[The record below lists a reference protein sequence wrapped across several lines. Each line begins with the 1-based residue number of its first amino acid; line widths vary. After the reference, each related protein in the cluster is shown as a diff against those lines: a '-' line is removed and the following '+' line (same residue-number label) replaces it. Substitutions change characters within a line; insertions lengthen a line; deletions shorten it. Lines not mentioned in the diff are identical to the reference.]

1 MSLSMRSI
9 VSHKAMNK
17 NVKNNTVMA
26 KFLYPPIYNGD
37 LYVVSDFIVRGKS
50 SLRDLYI
57 TGNLDISGNIDLSG
71 NFTVDGDVDISGN
84 MTMVGDY
91 DLSGNMNMVGD
102 YDLSGNISTFG
113 NLDVSG
119 NITCRNTIVASKF
132 VAGQVINMAI
142 KSYSELG
149 QTGTTTITT
158 GVTTNLFTYSYTPKN
173 ATSYL
178 IIEYQSE
185 YKLNGAGN
193 DDITAFVFVD
203 GASYGE
209 SWQWWYAA
217 DVGGAGTRSS
227 VMFPI
232 VARYTNTN
240 TTAKSIIVKVYNN
253 TDADTVTVTGNTST
267 WLKITEIGR

>member
-1 MSLSMRSI
+1 MRSI

-37 LYVVSDFIVRGKS
+37 LLVNADLIVRGKS
-50 SLRDLYI
+50 SFRDLYI

-71 NFTVDGDVDISGN
+71 NFTADGDVDLSGN

-132 VAGQVINMAI
+132 VAGQVINMEI

-149 QTGTTTITT
+149 QAGTTAITT
-158 GVTTNLFTYSYTPKN
+158 GVTTNLFTFSYTPKN
-173 ATSYL
+173 ATSFL

-185 YKLNGAGN
+185 YKLGGAGN
-193 DDITAFVFVD
+193 DDIAAFVFVD
-203 GASYGE
+203 GVSYGE
-209 SWQWWYAA
+209 SWQWWLAA
-217 DVGGAGTRSS
+217 DAGGGGTRSS

>member
-1 MSLSMRSI
+1 MSLSMRSL
-9 VSHKAMNK
+9 VSHKATNK
-17 NVKNNTVMA
+17 NVKNNTIMA

-37 LYVVSDFIVRGKS
+37 LLVISDLIVRGRT
-50 SLRDLYI
+50 SLRNLFI

-71 NFTVDGDVDISGN
+71 NFTADGDIDVSGN

-91 DLSGNMNMVGD
+91 DLSGNLSMVGD
-102 YDLSGNISTFG
+102 YDLSGNLSTVG

-149 QTGTTTITT
+149 QSGTTNIAAD
-158 GVTTNLFTYSYTPKN
+158 VTTDLFTYSYTPKN
-173 ATSYL
+173 ATSFL
-178 IIEYQSE
+178 IIEYQTE
-185 YKLNGAGN
+185 YKLNGGTN
-193 DDITAFVFVD
+193 DDIEAFVYVD
-203 GASYGE
+203 GVSYGE
-209 SWQWWYAA
+209 SWQWWLNAA
-217 DVGGAGTRSS
+217 GGGTRSS

-240 TTAKSIIVKVYNN
+240 TTAKSIVVKVYNH
-253 TDADTVTVTGNTST
+253 TDADTVTVSGNTST